1 MAITALA
8 TLASGVTYTA
18 AAGFAF
24 SMTMGTFLTNLALG
38 AALKALSPKP
48 SIAGANRGYQTTAIG
63 TALDH
68 QIIYGKMRVGGAR
81 IYDEATGD
89 TNEYLH
95 RIIAVAGH
103 EITSFDRIYI
113 NDSYVDFGDI
123 DEGGN
128 VSTVTDADGSSSDRY
143 DGHLR
148 INFHL
153 GSPDQTVDTDLET
166 ESAHW
171 TNTCRLRGIA
181 YMYIRMKY
189 NADVYPDGIPE
200 FTAVVKGKK
209 VYDPRT
215 STTAYTDNPALCLR
229 DYLTA
234 SYGVAEDT
242 ANIDDA
248 LVTTAA
254 NVCDQ
259 TNTIAGTTRYTC
271 NGSFTTSVTPYDMI
285 NNMLTSMDGSLWYA
299 QGSWRMKPAYW
310 TAPVLDLNED
320 DLRSNISVSTRHS
333 RRNNFNTVK
342 GTFRGE
348 ESNWQTTDYPQVN
361 SPAAITAD
369 NEQVSTADVDLP
381 FTDNSIEARRIA
393 RISLDRNRQQ
403 LVVSASFG
411 LKTLQVQVGDNIR
424 LTNSRFG
431 WTNKEF
437 EVVSWNFGLTDG
449 LDLQTQMTL
458 RETAESVYD
467 EVDDGEAYER
477 DNTTLPDPFSGLAV
491 TNLVVSGGGRTQGDG
506 TFINSAILSWTAAT
520 SSFVSHYDIEW
531 KALSD
536 SSYSSTTTPNTT
548 IELSPLVDNIEYIFR
563 VRAVSINGVK
573 GAFVTAQF
581 TGGGDVTAPG
591 LPTAITADGGFRYI
605 TVSWTNPADS
615 DLNFVEIWEN
625 TSNSTVG
632 ATKVG
637 VSGGD
642 EFIRSNLGIQETR
655 YYFLKSVDYSGNTSA
670 FTTGVSATTTF
681 IDDDDFANGVYS
693 LFTDQGLYAIEDVTS
708 LPASGDFEGQ
718 KVFNRTDGKL
728 YQWTGSVW
736 EQVVGGAED
745 FSDLTG
751 AIAGAQIPDGLI
763 DTLKLANDA
772 VTNAKIATNAVTS
785 DVIASGAITE
795 TKISSGAITTP
806 KIAAGAVTASEIAAG
821 SITSSQIAA
830 DTIAAGNIAT
840 GAITADEIASN
851 AITSAKITA
860 GAILGDKIAAN
871 AITGAK
877 IAAGEI
883 TGDKITANTITG
895 GLIAASG
902 IITNSAQITD
912 GVVTNAKIEN
922 AAITSAKIQDLAVTS
937 AKIGSLSA
945 DKITAGTLDV
955 ARLPGIG
962 VAGATTVDSFFNTS
976 GTVNVTVSF
985 SGVTTGSS
993 MIAVITGRFGMSKS
1007 SPQISITPVGTN
1019 VTLAHTQSTG
1029 GFVSENSSPITPHTH
1044 AVSATATSTSGSLG
1058 FTLSGTPSGNMYYRV
1073 AVSLLTF
1080 KA

>member
-1 MAITALA
+1 MAITTLAALA
-8 TLASGVTYTA
+8 STTASYF
-18 AAGFAF
+18 AGTMVFSTFLGTFAF
-24 SMTMGTFLTNLALG
+24 NLALG

-113 NDSYVDFGDI
+113 NDSYVDFDDI
-123 DEGGN
+123 DEDGN

-153 GSPDQTVDTDLET
+153 GSPDQTADTDLVS
-166 ESAHW
+166 ESEHW

-215 STTAYTDNPALCLR
+215 STTAYSDNPALCLR

-248 LVTTAA
+248 LVTIAA

-361 SPAAITAD
+361 SPASIAAD
-369 NEQVSTADVDLP
+369 NGQVSTADVDLP

-637 VSGGD
+637 ISGGN
-642 EFIRSNLGIQETR
+642 EFIRSNLGIQETK

-693 LFTDQGLYAIEDVTS
+693 LFTDQGLYAIEDVSS
-708 LPASGDFEGQ
+708 LPASGTFTGE
-718 KVFNRTDGKL
+718 KVFNTSDAKL
-728 YQWTGSVW
+728 YSWTGSAW
-736 EQVVGGAED
+736 EAVAADVGTLD

-751 AIAGAQIPDGLI
+751 
-763 DTLKLANDA
+763 TLANAQVA
-772 VTNAKIATNAVTS
+772 VNAI
-785 DVIASGAITE
+785 DG
-795 TKISSGAITTP
+795 TKITDNTITST
-806 KIAAGAVTASEIAAG
+806 EIAAN
-821 SITSSQIAA
+821 
-830 DTIAAGNIAT
+830 TINAGNIA
-840 GAITADEIASN
+840 AN
-851 AITSAKITA
+851 AIGTSELSAFA
-860 GAILGDKIAAN
+860 VNADKIAAN
-871 AITGAK
+871 AITATK
-877 IAAGEI
+877 IAAGVI
-883 TGDKITANTITG
+883 TGDKISANTITG

-902 IITNSAQITD
+902 IITNSAQIND
-912 GVVTNAKIEN
+912 AVIINAKIQN
-922 AAITSAKIQDLAVTS
+922 AAVDTLKVAGDSITITDFTDFSTQSGSGPYTFTTGVNLAYSGDIVAIATIQMAGSAGDGDTATFTLYIDGTVMTTISFTGQGLIGLHTMSGSKSLGTGFKTVQAQVSGLS
-937 AKIGSLSA
+937 GIGSPAA
-945 DKITAGTLDV
+945 DCQITIF
-955 ARLPGIG
+955 R
-962 VAGATTVDSFFNTS
+962 
-976 GTVNVTVSF
+976 
-985 SGVTTGSS
+985 
-993 MIAVITGRFGMSKS
+993 R
-1007 SPQISITPVGTN
+1007 
-1019 VTLAHTQSTG
+1019 
-1029 GFVSENSSPITPHTH
+1029 
-1044 AVSATATSTSGSLG
+1044 
-1058 FTLSGTPSGNMYYRV
+1058 YR
-1073 AVSLLTF
+1073 
-1080 KA
+1080 

>member
-1 MAITALA
+1 MAITVLA

-24 SMTMGTFLTNLALG
+24 SMTMGTFFTNLILG

-68 QIIYGKMRVGGAR
+68 QIIYGKVRVGGAR

-123 DEGGN
+123 DGDGN

-153 GSPDQTVDTDLET
+153 GSPDQTADTDLVS

-171 TNTCRLRGIA
+171 TNTCRLRNIA

-200 FTAVVKGKK
+200 FTAIVKGKK

-215 STTAYTDNPALCLR
+215 STTAYSDNPALCLR

-234 SYGVAEDT
+234 PYGVAENT
-242 ANIDDA
+242 ANIDDV

-259 TNTIAGTTRYTC
+259 TNTDAGTTRYTC
-271 NGSFTTSVTPYDMI
+271 NGAFTTSVTPYDMI

-361 SPAAITAD
+361 SAASIAAD
-369 NEQVSTADVDLP
+369 NGQVSTADVDLP

-477 DNTTLPDPFSGLAV
+477 DNTTLPDPFSGLTV

-637 VSGGD
+637 ISGGN
-642 EFIRSNLGIQETR
+642 EFIRSNLGIQETK

-693 LFTDQGLYAIEDVTS
+693 LFTDQGLYAIEDVSS
-708 LPASGDFEGQ
+708 LPASGTFTGE
-718 KVFNRTDGKL
+718 KVFNTSDAKL
-728 YQWTGSVW
+728 YSWTGSAW
-736 EQVVGGAED
+736 ESVSADVGDVNFNELQG
-745 FSDLTG
+745 T
-751 AIAGAQIPDGLI
+751 IAASQIPSGTI
-763 DTLKLANDA
+763 TEAKLASDS
-772 VTNAKIATNAVTS
+772 VTAAKISANAV
-785 DVIASGAITE
+785 GAN
-795 TKISSGAITTP
+795 A
-806 KIAAGAVTASEIAAG
+806 IAAGV
-821 SITSSQIAA
+821 
-830 DTIAAGNIAT
+830 
-840 GAITADEIASN
+840 
-851 AITSAKITA
+851 
-860 GAILGDKIAAN
+860 
-871 AITGAK
+871 
-877 IAAGEI
+877 I

-912 GVVTNAKIEN
+912 GVVTNAKIQN

-937 AKIGSLSA
+937 AKINDLNA
-945 DKITAGTLDV
+945 DKITAGVINADRIPTLSTNKFSTMSGQYGNRSGDTDNP
-955 ARLPGIG
+955 A
-962 VAGATTVDSFFNTS
+962 AS
-976 GTVNVTVSF
+976 GTITSF
-985 SGVTTGSS
+985 TYTPSSASVALLTLFIQGVLETRPGGEGSYS
-993 MIAVITGRFGMSKS
+993 FTIEVF
-1007 SPQISITPVGTN
+1007 
-1019 VTLAHTQSTG
+1019 L
-1029 GFVSENSSPITPHTH
+1029 NSSL
-1044 AVSATATSTSGSLG
+1044 VLSTSGVGNTDGTVSVTLQG
-1058 FTLSGTPSGNMYYRV
+1058 NYAFSAPANTSQTVTVGWRQYNGRKGKLQINNGVISSIFTQD
-1073 AVSLLTF
+1073 
-1080 KA
+1080 

>member
-1 MAITALA
+1 MVVITALA
-8 TLASGVTYTA
+8 AVGSAVAASAFGAAIGIGAVT
-18 AAGFAF
+18 
-24 SMTMGTFLTNLALG
+24 GTFALAAIGLATNLILG

-113 NDSYVDFGDI
+113 NDSYVDFDDI

-153 GSPDQTVDTDLET
+153 GSPDQTADTDLVS

-215 STTAYTDNPALCLR
+215 STTAYSDNPALCLR

-248 LVTTAA
+248 LVTIAA

-361 SPAAITAD
+361 SPASIAAD
-369 NEQVSTADVDLP
+369 NGQVSTADVDLP

-637 VSGGD
+637 ISGGN
-642 EFIRSNLGIQETR
+642 EFIRSNLGIQETK

-693 LFTDQGLYAIEDVTS
+693 LFTDQGLYAIEDVSS
-708 LPASGDFEGQ
+708 LPASGTFTGE
-718 KVFNRTDGKL
+718 KVFNTSDAKL
-728 YQWTGSVW
+728 YSWTGSAW
-736 EQVVGGAED
+736 ESVAADVGDVNFNELQGTIAE
-745 FSDLTG
+745 S
-751 AIAGAQIPDGLI
+751 QIPSGTI
-763 DTLKLANDA
+763 TEAKLASDS
-772 VTNAKIATNAVTS
+772 VTAAKISANAV
-785 DVIASGAITE
+785 GAN
-795 TKISSGAITTP
+795 A
-806 KIAAGAVTASEIAAG
+806 IAAGV
-821 SITSSQIAA
+821 
-830 DTIAAGNIAT
+830 
-840 GAITADEIASN
+840 
-851 AITSAKITA
+851 
-860 GAILGDKIAAN
+860 
-871 AITGAK
+871 
-877 IAAGEI
+877 I

-902 IITNSAQITD
+902 IITNSAQIND
-912 GVVTNAKIEN
+912 AVVTNAKIAN

-937 AKIGSLSA
+937 AKIGDLNA
-945 DKITAGTLDV
+945 DKITAGVINAARIPTLSTAKFDIMSGDTY
-955 ARLPGIG
+955 GINKG
-962 VAGATTVDSFFNTS
+962 QDTAAVS
-976 GTVNVTVSF
+976 GTCASVTF
-985 SGVTTGSS
+985 
-993 MIAVITGRFGMSKS
+993 
-1007 SPQISITPVGTN
+1007 TP
-1019 VTLAHTQSTG
+1019 
-1029 GFVSENSSPITPHTH
+1029 
-1044 AVSATATSTSGSLG
+1044 TATSTCIVQVGAMISMPSASTDSVYDYDFTLKINNVQQGSAVIFSQGDGATGINSLTLAHG
-1058 FTLSGTPSGNMYYRV
+1058 FTAYANTSYTIQVDFLEEYGRAKQISCPQGALSAIFTQ
-1073 AVSLLTF
+1073 T
-1080 KA
+1080 

>member
-1 MAITALA
+1 MAITVLA

-24 SMTMGTFLTNLALG
+24 SMTMGTFFTNLILG

-123 DEGGN
+123 DGDGN

-153 GSPDQTVDTDLET
+153 GSPDQTADTDLVS

-171 TNTCRLRGIA
+171 TNTCRLRNIA

-200 FTAVVKGKK
+200 FTAIVKGKK

-215 STTAYTDNPALCLR
+215 STTAYSDNPALCLR

-234 SYGVAEDT
+234 PYGVAENT
-242 ANIDDA
+242 ANIDDV

-271 NGSFTTSVTPYDMI
+271 NGAFTTSVTPYDMI

-361 SPAAITAD
+361 SAASIAAD
-369 NEQVSTADVDLP
+369 NGQVSTADVDLP

-637 VSGGD
+637 ISGGN
-642 EFIRSNLGIQETR
+642 EFIRSNLGIQETK

-693 LFTDQGLYAIEDVTS
+693 LFTDQGLYAIEDVSS
-708 LPASGDFEGQ
+708 LPASGTFTGE
-718 KVFNRTDGKL
+718 KVFNTSDAKL
-728 YQWTGSVW
+728 YSWTGSAW
-736 EQVVGGAED
+736 ESVSADVGDVNFNELQG
-745 FSDLTG
+745 T
-751 AIAGAQIPDGLI
+751 IAASQIPSGTI
-763 DTLKLANDA
+763 TEAKLASDS
-772 VTNAKIATNAVTS
+772 VTAAKISANAV
-785 DVIASGAITE
+785 GAN
-795 TKISSGAITTP
+795 A
-806 KIAAGAVTASEIAAG
+806 IAAGV
-821 SITSSQIAA
+821 
-830 DTIAAGNIAT
+830 
-840 GAITADEIASN
+840 
-851 AITSAKITA
+851 
-860 GAILGDKIAAN
+860 
-871 AITGAK
+871 
-877 IAAGEI
+877 I

-912 GVVTNAKIEN
+912 AVVTNAKIAN

-945 DKITAGTLDV
+945 DKITAGTIAA
-955 ARLPGIG
+955 ARFIGSGIAHIGATAVNISAELGTTNLSVSVSGLQSGTQLIGIAGVSGYSTATNGKRSFTTTASLSGAGASGSVSTINGVQDNNG
-962 VAGATTVDSFFNTS
+962 VAIGGWLGAV
-976 GTVNVTVSF
+976 V
-985 SGVTTGSS
+985 SGVTTT
-993 MIAVITGRFGMSKS
+993 TG
-1007 SPQISITPVGTN
+1007 
-1019 VTLAHTQSTG
+1019 
-1029 GFVSENSSPITPHTH
+1029 
-1044 AVSATATSTSGSLG
+1044 TATLSVTISRIAASGA
-1058 FTLSGTPSGNMYYRV
+1058 SGNT
-1073 AVSLLTF
+1073 AF
-1080 KA
+1080 KGSIVILGVQG

>member
-1 MAITALA
+1 MVVITALA
-8 TLASGVTYTA
+8 AVGSAVAASAFGAAIGIGAVT
-18 AAGFAF
+18 
-24 SMTMGTFLTNLALG
+24 GTFALAAIGLATNLILG

-113 NDSYVDFGDI
+113 NDSYVDFDDI
-123 DEGGN
+123 DGDGN

-153 GSPDQTVDTDLET
+153 GSPDQTADTDLVS

-215 STTAYTDNPALCLR
+215 STTAYSDNPALCLR

-234 SYGVAEDT
+234 PYGVAEDT
-242 ANIDDA
+242 ANIDDV

-271 NGSFTTSVTPYDMI
+271 NGAFTTSVTPYDMI

-361 SPAAITAD
+361 SAASIAAD
-369 NEQVSTADVDLP
+369 NGQVSTADVDLP

-637 VSGGD
+637 ISGGN
-642 EFIRSNLGIQETR
+642 EFIRSNLGIQETK

-693 LFTDQGLYAIEDVTS
+693 LFTDQGLYAIEDVSS
-708 LPASGDFEGQ
+708 LPASGTFTGE
-718 KVFNRTDGKL
+718 KVFNTSDAKL
-728 YQWTGSVW
+728 YSWTGSAW
-736 EQVVGGAED
+736 ESVAADVGDVNFNELQGTIAE
-745 FSDLTG
+745 S
-751 AIAGAQIPDGLI
+751 QIPSGTI
-763 DTLKLANDA
+763 TEAKLASDS
-772 VTNAKIATNAVTS
+772 VTAAKISANAV
-785 DVIASGAITE
+785 GAN
-795 TKISSGAITTP
+795 A
-806 KIAAGAVTASEIAAG
+806 IAAGV
-821 SITSSQIAA
+821 
-830 DTIAAGNIAT
+830 
-840 GAITADEIASN
+840 
-851 AITSAKITA
+851 
-860 GAILGDKIAAN
+860 
-871 AITGAK
+871 
-877 IAAGEI
+877 I

-902 IITNSAQITD
+902 IITNSAQIND
-912 GVVTNAKIEN
+912 AVVTNAKIAN

-937 AKIGSLSA
+937 AKIGDLNA
-945 DKITAGTLDV
+945 DKITAGVINAARIPTLSTAKFDIMSGDTY
-955 ARLPGIG
+955 GINKG
-962 VAGATTVDSFFNTS
+962 QDTAAVS
-976 GTVNVTVSF
+976 GTCASVTF
-985 SGVTTGSS
+985 
-993 MIAVITGRFGMSKS
+993 
-1007 SPQISITPVGTN
+1007 TP
-1019 VTLAHTQSTG
+1019 
-1029 GFVSENSSPITPHTH
+1029 
-1044 AVSATATSTSGSLG
+1044 TATSTCIVQVGAMISMPSASTDSVYDYDFTLKINNVQQGSAVIFSQGDGATGINSLTLAHG
-1058 FTLSGTPSGNMYYRV
+1058 FTAYANTSYTIQVDFLEEYGRAKQISCPQGALSAIFTQ
-1073 AVSLLTF
+1073 T
-1080 KA
+1080 